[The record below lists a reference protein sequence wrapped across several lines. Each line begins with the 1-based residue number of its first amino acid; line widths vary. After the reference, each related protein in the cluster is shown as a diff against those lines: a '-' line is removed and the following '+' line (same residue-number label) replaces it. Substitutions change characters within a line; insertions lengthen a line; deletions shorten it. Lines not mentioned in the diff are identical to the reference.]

1 MKQYIHL
8 HTYIHT
14 YIHTYVH
21 KFLPN
26 RSPPF
31 MGSGS
36 STSPLPVSSKLIFIS
51 ATIIVAYTHKK
62 RSKYINLPYQPYY
75 IHAYILSTKENIWN
89 NFLFV
94 NYTNVHGTYIHL
106 GHACIHTYI
115 ITYLFIYI
123 WNMLYIHTHTYIHY
137 LKSS

>member
-1 MKQYIHL
+1 MKQYIYL
-8 HTYIHT
+8 H
-14 YIHTYVH
+14 IHTYVH

-51 ATIIVAYTHKK
+51 ATIIVAYTHNK

-75 IHAYILSTKENIWN
+75 IHTYLVLKKIHEITLYSWCIHTFRTCMHTYVHN
-89 NFLFV
+89 NLLIYLHMKYV
-94 NYTNVHGTYIHL
+94 
-106 GHACIHTYI
+106 IHTYI
-115 ITYLFIYI
+115 
-123 WNMLYIHTHTYIHY
+123 HTHIHY